1 MKNSLIAKR
10 SKAFTLTELLVVIAI
25 IAILAALLLPALA
38 KAKRSAQRTNCVNNL
53 KQIGLA
59 FKGWDVEHNAL
70 FPMAVSI
77 SDNGAK
83 EHVVSS
89 GSSANNGADYG
100 LTNVFTAMYNELGTP
115 KILVCPADTTRI
127 AATNWNDFGTNS
139 LSYFVNGNADEK
151 FPLMMLSGDRNLG
164 NILGGKAL
172 NMASFGTLPA
182 DSMNM
187 VGKAYSTSVAPG
199 ATTKALPWAWTANDI
214 HLGAGNVGMADGS
227 VQEAALKDLATI
239 IVDTQKNGPTT
250 TIILNMP

>member
-1 MKNSLIAKR
+1 MNKIVTVKSPR
-10 SKAFTLTELLVVIAI
+10 AFTLIELLVVIAI

-70 FPMAVSI
+70 FPMAVSV

-89 GSSANNGADYG
+89 SSSANNGADYG
-100 LTNVFTAMYNELGTP
+100 LTNVFSAMYNELNTP
-115 KILVCPADTTRI
+115 KVLVCPADTARV
-127 AATNWNDFGTNS
+127 AATNWNDFNTNAI
-139 LSYFVNGNADEK
+139 SYFVSGNADEK
-151 FPLMMLSGDRNLG
+151 FPTTLMTGDRNLG

-172 NMASFGTLPA
+172 NMANFGTLPA

-187 VGKAYSTSVAPG
+187 VGKAYSTSVAAG

-214 HLGAGNVGMADGS
+214 HLGAGNLGMADGS
-227 VQEAALKDLATI
+227 VQEAALKDLAKI
-239 IVDTQKNGPTT
+239 IIDTQNNGPNT